1 MAKHNQLVGDFKQFI
16 TIERESLK
24 DLEGLADEL
33 MDKGSKIEDAGMY
46 QKGMGIMY
54 AIEWIKENNIY
65 NKEFEIKN

>member
-1 MAKHNQLVGDFKQFI
+1 MDKANQLVGDFKQFI

-24 DLEGLADEL
+24 ALGGLADEL
-33 MDKGSKIEDAGMY
+33 MDKGSQLNDASMY

-54 AIEWIKENNIY
+54 AIEWVKENNIY